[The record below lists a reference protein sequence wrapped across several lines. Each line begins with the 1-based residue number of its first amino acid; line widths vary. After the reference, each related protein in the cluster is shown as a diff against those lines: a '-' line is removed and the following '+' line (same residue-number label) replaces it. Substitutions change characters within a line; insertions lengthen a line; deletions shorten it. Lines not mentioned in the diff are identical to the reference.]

1 MVVELFRKNP
11 GMFPSDFVGIAKL
24 EQVCKQLKEIDVLKW
39 FDKKYKLLINR
50 DANYPLGLRDA
61 KEPVEVL
68 YYSGNVDCLNSKKI
82 SVMGTRKPSDQGLL
96 RAEQITRKLVADKF
110 TIVSGLAEGIDTIA
124 HQTAINN
131 GGQTIAVIGTPLDIC
146 FPAANKALQK
156 IIGDSHLLISQVPFI
171 RYRMQK
177 FEVNSAFF
185 PERNKTMSALS
196 QATIIIEAAER
207 SGTLVQATAAL
218 QQGRKLFILELFQ

>member
-1 MVVELFRKNP
+1 
-11 GMFPSDFVGIAKL
+11 MFPSDFVGIAKL

-68 YYSGNVDCLNSKKI
+68 YYSGNVDCLNSKRI
-82 SVMGTRKPSDQGLL
+82 SVMGHRKPSDQGLL
-96 RAEQITRKLVADKF
+96 RAEQITRKLIADKF

-156 IIGDSHLLISQVPFI
+156 IIGIVI
-171 RYRMQK
+171 C
-177 FEVNSAFF
+177 
-185 PERNKTMSALS
+185 
-196 QATIIIEAAER
+196 
-207 SGTLVQATAAL
+207 
-218 QQGRKLFILELFQ
+218 

>member
-68 YYSGNVDCLNSKKI
+68 YYSGNVDCLNSKRI
-82 SVMGTRKPSDQGLL
+82 SVMGHRKPSDQGLL
-96 RAEQITRKLVADKF
+96 RAEQITRKLIADKF

>member
-1 MVVELFRKNP
+1 
-11 GMFPSDFVGIAKL
+11 MFPSDFVGIAKL

-68 YYSGNVDCLNSKKI
+68 YYSGNVDCLNSKRI
-82 SVMGTRKPSDQGLL
+82 SVMGHRKPSDQGLL
-96 RAEQITRKLVADKF
+96 RAEQITRKLIADKF

-177 FEVNSAFF
+177 FEVTRGFF